1 MRIGVSAPIVEPHP
15 TGVGVYSIN
24 LVNELGKLYDD
35 LLVYTSHP
43 AAFEIAPL
51 KMRRVSSLTRPE
63 HGAAG
68 FLSRMVWMQSSL
80 PVRAVLDRVSVVLS
94 TGSEGMLLPLVPQV
108 VTVHDIIPLLF
119 PSFHPHASELIFF
132 RYFLPRVLRRSSAV
146 IAVSQ
151 STKEDLIKFY
161 HLPAEKIHVIYEGY
175 DAELF
180 HPHQDAQ
187 AVTKVYGLEHYIH
200 YGGNILPHKN
210 VAGLIQAFKL
220 IAAKVQHQL
229 VLQGRRDPKYAAELE
244 TLVKN
249 LDLEGRVAFLGY
261 VPLDHLPY
269 LYSAA
274 TVFVTVSLSEGFG
287 LPPLEAMACGTPVVA
302 SRVSSLPEV
311 VGDAGTL
318 VDPNDIEQVAE
329 ALLRVIENP
338 ALRAELSQKA
348 LKRAALFN
356 WSTTARQT
364 LEVLQSVAKGK
375 KLTPQRS

>member
-24 LVNELGKLYDD
+24 LVNELAKLCDD
-35 LLVYTSHP
+35 LLVYTSYP

-51 KMRRVSSLTRPE
+51 KVRRASPLTRPE
-63 HGAAG
+63 RGFAG
-68 FLSRMVWMQSSL
+68 FLSRMIWTQSSL
-80 PVRAVLDRVSVVLS
+80 PVRTILDRVSVVLS

-119 PSFHPHASELIFF
+119 PSLHPHTSELIFF

-151 STKEDLIKFY
+151 STKEHIVKFY

-175 DAELF
+175 DTELF
-180 HPHQDAQ
+180 HPHQDTQ
-187 AVTKVYGLEHYIH
+187 PVTRVYGLEHYIH

-210 VAGLIQAFKL
+210 VARLIQAFKL
-220 IAAKVQHQL
+220 IASKVPHQL
-229 VLQGRRDPKYAAELE
+229 VLQGRRDSMHAAELE
-244 TLVKN
+244 ALVRE
-249 LDLEGRVAFLGY
+249 LDLEGRVVFLGY
-261 VPLDHLPY
+261 VPLNHLPY
-269 LYSAA
+269 LYSGA

-311 VGDAGTL
+311 VGDAGIL
-318 VDPNDIEQVAE
+318 VDPNDTEQIAE
-329 ALLRVIENP
+329 ALLRVIEHP

-348 LKRAALFN
+348 VKRAALFS
-356 WSTTARQT
+356 WSTSARQT
-364 LEVLQSVAKGK
+364 LEVLQSVARGK
-375 KLTPQRS
+375 